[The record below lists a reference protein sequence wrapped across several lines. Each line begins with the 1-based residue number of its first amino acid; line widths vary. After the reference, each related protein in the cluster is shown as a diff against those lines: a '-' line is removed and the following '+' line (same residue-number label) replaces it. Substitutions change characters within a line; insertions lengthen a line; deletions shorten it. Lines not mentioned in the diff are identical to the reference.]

1 MKNSIYGKILITII
15 AITLL
20 LEIFSTSGIAQ
31 RGSVVLPE
39 KQPSSSSEF
48 EQKRI
53 IVLTGTINDDV
64 ANEIINRL
72 FYLDSVDSRKDIY
85 LYIDSPG
92 GSFLAGLAI
101 YEIMQELKSDVV
113 TVNVSLAASTASFL
127 LAAGTKGKRFSLH
140 QARVMIHQPYANPKI
155 RITELEMREV
165 SRITKL
171 CNEILAR
178 NTGQSVAQI
187 ETDTK
192 TDFWMSADEAK
203 RYGMIDF
210 VIDDVAQI
218 QSFLKIKTK

>member
-1 MKNSIYGKILITII
+1 MKNFIYGKILIPII
-15 AITLL
+15 ATTLL
-20 LEIFSTSGIAQ
+20 LKIFSTSGLAQ
-31 RGSVVLPE
+31 RVSVVLPE

-53 IVLTGTINDDV
+53 IVLTGTINGDV
-64 ANEIINRL
+64 ANETIARL
-72 FYLDSVDSRKDIY
+72 LYLDSVDSRKDIY

-92 GSFLAGLAI
+92 GSLLDALAI
-101 YEIMQELKSDVV
+101 YEIMHELKSDVV
-113 TVNVSLAASTASFL
+113 TVNVNLAASMASFL

-140 QARVMIHQPYANPKI
+140 QARVMIHQPYIDPQI
-155 RITELEMREV
+155 RITELEMREFA
-165 SRITKL
+165 RLTKAWK
-171 CNEILAR
+171 EILAR

-218 QSFLKIKTK
+218 QSFFKIKAK